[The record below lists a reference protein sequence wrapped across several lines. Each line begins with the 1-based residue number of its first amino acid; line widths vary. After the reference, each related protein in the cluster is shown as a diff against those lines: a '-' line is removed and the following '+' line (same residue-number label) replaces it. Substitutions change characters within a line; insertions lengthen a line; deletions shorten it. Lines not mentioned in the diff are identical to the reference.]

1 MVQRSHQMIHPQ
13 CTLKFIDGY
22 FKKDGWLHYPV
33 KKMNVSDLLK
43 LIWPGLYFLLLWLL
57 YLFNVLL
64 KSLKFHRNTSR
75 DRSYVVFFFSL
86 YFGTHIF
93 LSTFIKFNLNDNSL
107 TSSFPVL
114 CQPFIHVPQDS
125 CNSQT
130 DRLSMS

>member
-22 FKKDGWLHYPV
+22 FKKDGCIIQL

-43 LIWPGLYFLLLWLL
+43 LIWPGFYFLLLWLL
-57 YLFNVLL
+57 YFFNVLF
-64 KSLKFHRNTSR
+64 KSLKFIEIPQEIDHMLFS
-75 DRSYVVFFFSL
+75 FFFVFWNT
-86 YFGTHIF
+86 YFS

-114 CQPFIHVPQDS
+114 WQPFIHVPQDS

-130 DRLSMS
+130 DRLSMN